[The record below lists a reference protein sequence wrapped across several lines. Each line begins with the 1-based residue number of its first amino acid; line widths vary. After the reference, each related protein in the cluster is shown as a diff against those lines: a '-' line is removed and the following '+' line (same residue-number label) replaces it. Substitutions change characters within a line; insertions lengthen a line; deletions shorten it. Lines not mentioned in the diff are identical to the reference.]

1 MIIMSQAKLKNPYLS
16 KSKYNDINYIGKI
29 YGNFKIIDFIKDEDG
44 RFAFKCMC
52 LCQEGK
58 EKPKY
63 HIIPPSK
70 LVNGKRISCGCKSN
84 NVIYNN
90 NKYIGQTFGALTV
103 LEIIQGV
110 GKGEGV
116 LFRCHCKHCDSSDVI
131 APARHIV
138 YGRQLTCG
146 NSLCQKK
153 EDIYNTKYR
162 DSSYIGQQ
170 FGYLK
175 VLSIVPP
182 NNRDR
187 GVQWICECQ
196 RDGNIITVTASAVA
210 RGNNISCGCL
220 SSTAQAYISEILK
233 QYGVP
238 FKAEYSFA
246 DLKGDKNCRLRY
258 DFGVLDKKGNLLCLI
273 EYDGGQHRSA
283 KNMYG
288 STKKQKEENYKRQKE
303 HDRLKTE
310 YAKNHN
316 IPLYRFYVRN
326 VANNKNKVEQYLKDI
341 GVI

>member
-1 MIIMSQAKLKNPYLS
+1 MGLKKLNNPYLS
-16 KSKYNDINYIGKI
+16 NSKYNDISYIGKI
-29 YGNFKIIDFIKDEDG
+29 FGNFKIVDFVINDEG

-58 EKPKY
+58 KNPKFDIVY
-63 HIIPPSK
+63 PSK
-70 LVNGKRISCGCKSN
+70 LINGKRISCGCKKGN
-84 NVIYNN
+84 AQYNDEQ
-90 NKYIGQTFGALTV
+90 YIGQTFGALTV
-103 LEIIQGV
+103 LEIIQDFSR
-110 GKGEGV
+110 GEGL
-116 LFRCHCKHCDSSDVI
+116 LFRCHCKHCGSNDVI
-131 APARHIV
+131 SPARHIV
-138 YGRQLTCG
+138 YGRQFTCG
-146 NSLCQKK
+146 NTLCQKK
-153 EDIYNTKYR
+153 EELHNTKYR

-182 NNRDR
+182 NNEDK
-187 GVQWICECQ
+187 GVHWVCECQ
-196 RDGNIITVTASAVA
+196 RDGNIITAIASAVV

-220 SSTAQAYISEILK
+220 NSTAQAYISEILK
-233 QYGVP
+233 QYGTP

-246 DLKGDKNCRLRY
+246 DLKGDKNRRLRY
-258 DFGVLDKKGNLLCLI
+258 DFGILDKKGNLLCLI
-273 EYDGGQHRSA
+273 EYDGGQHRNA
-283 KNMYG
+283 KNMHG

-310 YAKNHN
+310 YAKKHN